1 MPRLLTRAKY
11 TPSTIDEANRSV
23 ECVLASGNPVNTYIP
38 GMGNVDEI
46 LNAEGAEHS
55 DSIPLLNCHD
65 RWDLDKVLGSVRDFK
80 IENNTLIGRLYFAD
94 TEEGKKAFELIRQGH
109 LTTGSVG
116 YEHIETVWIPEGQK
130 GMAGGKEYDGPV
142 LLTSRWKLDEFS
154 LTPVPADPNAI
165 VRGKNDNNTVVDE
178 NISIKELEIMPNKIE
193 NVLENNAQNTGVVE
207 AAHVDNS
214 EIVERAKKDAAAEA
228 CKREKARISA
238 INEVCE
244 KFGCKE
250 LATRAI
256 REDLTIEQT
265 NKLVLEELAT
275 RSKAASS
282 ASSIQ
287 ITADERDKFINAASD
302 GLLLRAGLKVENP
315 AAGAEEFRGFGY
327 ETLARKVLQRS
338 GNTQVLGKLDTLGL
352 VMRAGA
358 QGYDDFANIL
368 DDGVK
373 KAVRIGY
380 KNAPS
385 TWKLW
390 AQKGSLDDLE
400 PTKRTGLTDIP
411 APALYTEGSEIEYTT
426 IGDEGEQ
433 VKLDTYAN
441 KLVLTRR
448 AILADNMNL
457 FSQIAQIIG
466 RRCAQKAESL
476 AYGVLTANANMSDN
490 TALFHA
496 SHGNLLSGGVLS
508 KDTLAA
514 AYAAMIKQTDA
525 NGTKLGLIPRYLIV
539 SPDDAQLAE
548 VLCTAQNDVSSVFT
562 LGNTN
567 FFKNHGLIAISSPF
581 LEQSGGF
588 FLACDPA
595 DGATVEVDFL
605 DGREGP
611 TIEISDNDRDILS
624 RSWKYWFDV
633 GAKAVDFRGLNKT
646 PYSAG

>member
-165 VRGKNDNNTVVDE
+165 VRSKNDNNTVIDE
-178 NISIKELEIMPNKIE
+178 NQTKEHEIMPNKIE

-214 EIVERAKKDAAAEA
+214 EIIERAKKDAAAEA
-228 CKREKARISA
+228 CKREKTRISA

-256 REDLTIEQT
+256 REDLTIEQA

-275 RSKAASS
+275 RSRAASS

-302 GLLLRAGLKVENP
+302 GLLLRAGLVVDKP
-315 AAGAEEFRGFGY
+315 AAGAEEFKDYGY
-327 ETLARKVLQRS
+327 ENLARKVLNRAGHNQIH
-338 GNTQVLGKLDTLGL
+338 GKMETLNM

-358 QGYDDFANIL
+358 MGYDDFANIL
-368 DDGVK
+368 DNGVR

-380 KNAPS
+380 NSAPS
-385 TWKLW
+385 TWKAW
-390 AQKGSLDDLE
+390 ASKGSLDNLE
-400 PTKRTGLTDIP
+400 PTMRTGLTDIP
-411 APALYTEGSEIEYTT
+411 EPALYREGAEIEYTT
-426 IGDEGEQ
+426 IGDEGEK

-441 KLVLTRR
+441 KIVLTRR

-457 FSQIAQIIG
+457 FSQISRIIG

-476 AYGVLTANANMSDN
+476 AYGVLTGNANMSDGV
-490 TALFHA
+490 ALFHA
-496 SHGNLLSGGVLS
+496 NHRNLLAGGVLS
-508 KDTLAA
+508 KENLGK
-514 AYAAMIKQTDA
+514 AYALMMKQVDA
-525 NGTKLGLIPRYLIV
+525 NGSKLALTPRFLLV
-539 SPDDAQLAE
+539 SPDDAELANI
-548 VLCTAQNDVSSVFT
+548 LTTSQNDVGSVA

-567 FFKNHGLIAISSPF
+567 YFRNNGLVAISSPY
-581 LEQSGGF
+581 LSQSDGF
-588 FLACDPA
+588 FLVCDPA
-595 DGATVEVDFL
+595 DGASVEVDFL
-605 DGREGP
+605 DGNEGP
-611 TIEISDNDRDILS
+611 TIEISDNDKDILS
-624 RSWKYWFDV
+624 RSWKYYFDV
-633 GAKAVDFRGLNKT
+633 GAKAIDFRGMNKT
-646 PYSAG
+646 PYSA